1 MDNMLVFFVSFLFFS
16 SVYANYDCP
25 LDSICGNNRFDIRFP
40 FGLQGPQNLQH
51 CTYPGFNLKCN
62 HQGRGILN
70 LPGAGDFYVRDI
82 NYLTQEIQLYD
93 PSNCL
98 PKRLIDFQMPSLSVF
113 KSVSYR
119 NYTFLT
125 CSTDLVKSRFSVI
138 DCMSNSTIST
148 LATSSI
154 SLANQMKL
162 LYNCS
167 VERTVSIPVSWTP
180 ENDAVFSTDLNNDL
194 VLTWDEP
201 NCKECES
208 KRNFCGFKNAT
219 TGEIQCFDAYG
230 SGNADRIKIFRIIAL
245 ALVIP
250 AILCS
255 MCVAFYICYDQRREI
270 RQSLFDLPTT
280 NAGGAAI
287 APHEAETTTGLD
299 DSTIESYTK
308 VVLGESRRVPGK
320 NHLTCSI
327 CLADYHPKE
336 TVRCIPECEHCF
348 HAECIDEWLKINGTC
363 PVCRNNPSPV
373 HVNFV

>member
-1 MDNMLVFFVSFLFFS
+1 MDNMLVFFVSFLLFS
-16 SVYANYDCP
+16 SVYAKYECP

-62 HQGRGILN
+62 SQGRGLIN

-82 NYLTQEIQLYD
+82 DYLTQEIQLYD

-98 PKRLIDFQMPSLSVF
+98 PKRLIDFQIPSSSVF
-113 KSVSYR
+113 KAVSYR

-125 CSTDLVKSRFSVI
+125 CSTALVRSQFSVI
-138 DCMSNSTIST
+138 GCMSNSTIST
-148 LATSSI
+148 LATSSM
-154 SLANQMKL
+154 SLANQMKR

-167 VERTVSIPVSWTP
+167 VKNILSLPVSWTP
-180 ENDAVFSTDLNNDL
+180 EVVSTDLNNDL
-194 VLTWDEP
+194 VLTWDAP
-201 NCKECES
+201 NCKDCES
-208 KRNFCGFKNAT
+208 KRGLCGFKNAT
-219 TGEIQCFDAYG
+219 TGEIQCFDAPATG
-230 SGNADRIKIFRIIAL
+230 GTDRIKIFRIVAL

-250 AILCS
+250 AITCS
-255 MCVAFYICYDQRREI
+255 MSVAFYICYEQRRES
-270 RQSLFDLPTT
+270 RQGSGALPTT
-280 NAGGAAI
+280 TAGGAAVV
-287 APHEAETTTGLD
+287 PHEAETTMGLD

-308 VVLGESRRVPGK
+308 VVLGESRRVPGR

-373 HVNFV
+373 HVNFL